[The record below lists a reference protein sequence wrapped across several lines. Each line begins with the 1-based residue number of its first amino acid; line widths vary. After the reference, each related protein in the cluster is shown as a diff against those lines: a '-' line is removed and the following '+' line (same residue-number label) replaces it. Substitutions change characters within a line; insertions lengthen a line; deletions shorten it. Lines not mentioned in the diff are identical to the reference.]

1 MQVHTAYISFSI
13 YTNKILLCVPIYS
26 FKWSQFKSNFRKKFQ
41 NCILVWTVVTLQKYG
56 AFLKGNTQEKCFKI
70 FHIFAIWKPTH
81 YFLQYS
87 YRFFLWKINECPGL
101 WWYRPGHSLFRHKT
115 KLVARNEK
123 PKTTYLGLPK
133 IW

>member
-1 MQVHTAYISFSI
+1 MQVHTAYITFSI
-13 YTNKILLCVPIYS
+13 YTNKILLCVRIYS
-26 FKWSQFKSNFRKKFQ
+26 FKWSQFKSNFREKFQ
-41 NCILVWTVVTLQKYG
+41 NCILVWTVVTLQIYG
-56 AFLKGNTQEKCFKI
+56 VEIPKKNASNFST
-70 FHIFAIWKPTH
+70 
-81 YFLQYS
+81 FLQYENPHIIFCNIHIV
-87 YRFFLWKINECPGL
+87 FFLWKINECPGL